1 MEPPNPTYNNINALA
16 VQRRNEMKQ
25 AILKTTVLAFAIVLT
40 MGLCIGLSACG
51 GSEEGGS
58 AEAEKDGNT

>member
-1 MEPPNPTYNNINALA
+1 
-16 VQRRNEMKQ
+16 MKQ